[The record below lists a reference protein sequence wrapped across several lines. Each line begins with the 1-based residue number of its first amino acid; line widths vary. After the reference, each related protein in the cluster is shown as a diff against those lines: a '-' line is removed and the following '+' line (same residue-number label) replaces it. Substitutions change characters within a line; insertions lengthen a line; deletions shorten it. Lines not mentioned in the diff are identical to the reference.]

1 MERLRTERE
10 GAVAY
15 VRRLK
20 QNFGF
25 PFLVLLTSAYM
36 GLKGALYVLFAANDS
51 RGHPGQCCNG
61 DGPFCG
67 C

>member
-1 MERLRTERE
+1 M
-10 GAVAY
+10 AY

-36 GLKGALYVLFAANDS
+36 GVKGALYVLFAANDS

>member
-15 VRRLK
+15 VRRLQ
-20 QNFGF
+20 QNFGV

-36 GLKGALYVLFAANDS
+36 GVKGALYLLV
-51 RGHPGQCCNG
+51 HQ
-61 DGPFCG
+61 
-67 C
+67 